1 MNFELYAFR
10 FRFTVERPICFPPGK
25 ASNILRGGLGL
36 HLRQHD
42 PVYQSHFDPH
52 LASGPSGLRTP
63 PRPFAFRA
71 AQLNGASLQAGER
84 FYVDVHF
91 FDRRDPPVGAF
102 RQALAQ
108 VAAEGIG
115 PAGGRAKLTEAEP
128 LGDADGLVSLP
139 LEAGPEEVHRIRVRF
154 LTPTELKSQGR
165 TVHEAGFEPLFA
177 RVRDRI
183 STLSRL
189 YGGGPLELDFRSMGK
204 RARLVTLVEAN
215 IHIEEIG
222 RRSSRTGQEHPL
234 GGIVGEVV
242 YAGDLREFLPFLQ
255 AAYWTGVGRHTVW
268 GNGVIQTTV
277 LAS

>member
-10 FRFTVERPICFPPGK
+10 FHFSAESHIHFPAGK
-25 ASNILRGGLGL
+25 ASNVLRGALGL
-36 HLRQHD
+36 RLRQD
-42 PVYQSHFDPH
+42 EPIYASYFDPR
-52 LASGPSGLRTP
+52 LSSGPSGLRTP
-63 PRPFAFRA
+63 PRPFSFRA
-71 AQLNGASLQAGER
+71 THLNGVSLQAGER
-84 FYVDVHF
+84 FYVDMHF
-91 FDRRDPPVGAF
+91 FDRQMAPVEVF
-102 RQALAQ
+102 RRALAQ

-115 PAGGRAKLTEAEP
+115 PARGRAKLSEMLS
-128 LGDADGLVSLP
+128 LGDANGLVSIP
-139 LEAGPEEVHRIRVRF
+139 LEAGPEEVHSIRVRF
-154 LTPTELKSQGR
+154 LTPTELKSHGK
-165 TVHEAGFEPLFA
+165 TVHEAGFGPLFA
-177 RVRDRI
+177 RARDRI

-189 YGGGPLELDFRSMGK
+189 YGSGPLPVDFQSLGS

-242 YAGDLREFLPFLQ
+242 YAGDLGEFLPCLR